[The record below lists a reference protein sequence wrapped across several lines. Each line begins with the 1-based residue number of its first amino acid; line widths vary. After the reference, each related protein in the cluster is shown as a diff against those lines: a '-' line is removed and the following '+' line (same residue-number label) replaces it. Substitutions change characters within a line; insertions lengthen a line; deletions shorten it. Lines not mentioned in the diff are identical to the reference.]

1 VAAGLA
7 VTVLPQSAIRAGQ
20 RMLDV
25 EDGLPALPLARIGL
39 LEGRMAKRSPEGK
52 ALADEIRAV
61 FASQKSRF
69 AA

>member
-1 VAAGLA
+1 
-7 VTVLPQSAIRAGQ
+7 
-20 RMLDV
+20 
-25 EDGLPALPLARIGL
+25 LARIGL
-39 LEGRMAKRSPEGK
+39 LEGHMAKRSAEGK

>member
-1 VAAGLA
+1 
-7 VTVLPQSAIRAGQ
+7 
-20 RMLDV
+20 MLDV